1 VAQSRLLTAPFG
13 REDST
18 ANIYRQDAQPL
29 YQLLDKAS
37 ATGGA
42 TLLIPDLQR
51 PYVWT
56 PNQVTLLIDSLIR
69 GWPFGTLLLWKV
81 SSEEFEAIPSRC
93 FWELVD
99 RTNESA
105 DTAVSQMNPP
115 AEYHMVLDGQQ
126 RVQSLLLA
134 VEGDSWGF
142 KLKDRAWNE
151 ELKDQRP
158 RGRQSKHEHWSR
170 ATLCFDLEMFL
181 KLYESNGQDFLA
193 IDFRRVLIW
202 GVTDPKDGVSK
213 FPKPENYDD
222 PLPKTYAADMKGRFI
237 RFSRLW
243 KEAQPN
249 PGLKEAQFKK
259 MIEPVLVQHRSLS
272 HREAV
277 RHR

>member
-1 VAQSRLLTAPFG
+1 M
-13 REDST
+13 
-18 ANIYRQDAQPL
+18 
-29 YQLLDKAS
+29 
-37 ATGGA
+37 
-42 TLLIPDLQR
+42 
-51 PYVWT
+51 
-56 PNQVTLLIDSLIR
+56 
-69 GWPFGTLLLWKV
+69 

-142 KLKDRAWNE
+142 KLKDRSWNE

-193 IDFRRVLIW
+193 IDFRKVLIW

-243 KEAQPN
+243 KEAQPS

-259 MIEPVLVQHRSLS
+259 MIEPVLVQHGISSGRVNALLQPLGELMTTLRDVKMADINYLELQPFNQMAMTRSAYNDAIVTIFTRLNTAGAHAYS
-272 HREAV
+272 
-277 RHR
+277 

>member
-1 VAQSRLLTAPFG
+1 VKCPKAICERAPFG
-13 REDST
+13 REDYT

-29 YQLLDKAS
+29 YQLLDKAG

-99 RTNESA
+99 RTNVSA

-170 ATLCFDLEMFL
+170 ATLCFDLE
-181 KLYESNGQDFLA
+181 YS
-193 IDFRRVLIW
+193 
-202 GVTDPKDGVSK
+202 
-213 FPKPENYDD
+213 
-222 PLPKTYAADMKGRFI
+222 
-237 RFSRLW
+237 
-243 KEAQPN
+243 
-249 PGLKEAQFKK
+249 
-259 MIEPVLVQHRSLS
+259 
-272 HREAV
+272 
-277 RHR
+277 